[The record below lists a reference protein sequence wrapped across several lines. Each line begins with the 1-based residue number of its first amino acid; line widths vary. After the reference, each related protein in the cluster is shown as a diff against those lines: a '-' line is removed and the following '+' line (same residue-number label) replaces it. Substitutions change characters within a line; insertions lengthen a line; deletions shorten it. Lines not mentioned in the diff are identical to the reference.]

1 MSSNIITNSR
11 DPHVGIFE
19 EALVYHHSQDPQ
31 GTHFCKHISQW
42 WLLHS
47 ESDSGEASQSTASE
61 GQPINSWAPYWGIWV
76 RETRKMPVGWRIWRP
91 STWAVP
97 RDQSWELQML
107 SWGEEAGEGV
117 RSWVY
122 VFPSPHPDKFIS
134 WMLIPS
140 EAVFGEG
147 TLKDVIKCKWDH
159 SLGALIGCFHFS
171 LVTQSCPD
179 SLRPDGLQHA
189 RPPCPSPTPGVYPNS
204 RLLSWW

>member
-61 GQPINSWAPYWGIWV
+61 GQPINSWAPYEASESERQGKCPWGD
-76 RETRKMPVGWRIWRP
+76 ESEDPVPGQFPGIRVE
-91 STWAVP
+91 SCKC
-97 RDQSWELQML
+97 LH
-107 SWGEEAGEGV
+107 GERRLGRVLGAE
-117 RSWVY
+117 Y
-122 VFPSPHPDKFIS
+122 MCFPPLTPDKFIS

-147 TLKDVIKCKWDH
+147 TLKDVIKCK
-159 SLGALIGCFHFS
+159 
-171 LVTQSCPD
+171 
-179 SLRPDGLQHA
+179 
-189 RPPCPSPTPGVYPNS
+189 
-204 RLLSWW
+204 